1 MQDQQIG
8 PWLEALGSSD
18 PTPGGG
24 SAAAML
30 AAIAAALVEMVC
42 NLTIGKPRYAE
53 HAELMRTSLATAT
66 ALRTRAT
73 ELADADSIAF
83 GAVTDAYKL
92 PKTTDADKALRI
104 QSIQATL
111 AGAAD
116 VPVKT
121 AQVAAEVIKLAYRI
135 QPGANVNV
143 LSDVAVAAASAKA
156 ALDSAVVNV
165 EINLAG
171 LQDEP
176 VRTALREELDKH
188 VASATMAD
196 SVVAAVRYRI
206 ASGSGE

>member
-1 MQDQQIG
+1 
-8 PWLEALGSSD
+8 
-18 PTPGGG
+18 
-24 SAAAML
+24 ML
-30 AAIAAALVEMVC
+30 AAISAALIEMVC
-42 NLTIGKPRYAE
+42 NLTIGKPKYAD
-53 HAELMRTSLATAT
+53 HDDLMRTTLASAT

-73 ELADADSIAF
+73 ELADADAIAF
-83 GAVTDAYKL
+83 GAVAEAYKL
-92 PKTTDADKALRI
+92 PKSTDADKAIRT
-104 QSIQATL
+104 QSIQASL

-121 AQVAAEVIKLAYRI
+121 AQVAAEVIQLAYRI

-171 LQDEP
+171 MQDESACA
-176 VRTALREELDKH
+176 ALREELDKH
-188 VASATMAD
+188 LASATMAD

-206 ASGSGE
+206 TSGSGE